1 MAIVKLLGYMPVYGA
16 FMNVL
21 ANKKSLKLSLK
32 VHQCRFENLP
42 LYLSSYENNM
52 LKISYQNTF
61 YILRYEHLRYVK
73 SLFTNIQKQYN
84 MLKISLLFKKF
95 TNFTGKQLEKS

>member
-1 MAIVKLLGYMPVYGA
+1 M
-16 FMNVL
+16 
-21 ANKKSLKLSLK
+21 
-32 VHQCRFENLP
+32 
-42 LYLSSYENNM
+42 YLSSYENNM

>member
-1 MAIVKLLGYMPVYGA
+1 MPVYGA

-32 VHQCRFENLP
+32 VHQ